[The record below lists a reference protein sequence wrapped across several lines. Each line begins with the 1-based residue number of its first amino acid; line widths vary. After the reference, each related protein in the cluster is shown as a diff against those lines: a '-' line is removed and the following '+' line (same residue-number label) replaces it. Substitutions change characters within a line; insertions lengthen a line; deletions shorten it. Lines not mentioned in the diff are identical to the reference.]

1 MAYGSEPQIP
11 DHVRAT
17 ILFLVPV
24 SPRQPKAEIKS
35 LWVQTSP
42 QGRSDL
48 GRCEAAFYSV
58 ADGVL
63 TMRDENGTP
72 TGKNCRL
79 APGDD
84 ERVIAS
90 WLKLESWRSGAGASD
105 FKRAQDCSRHGI
117 A

>member
-1 MAYGSEPQIP
+1 M
-11 DHVRAT
+11 
-17 ILFLVPV
+17 
-24 SPRQPKAEIKS
+24 
-35 LWVQTSP
+35 QTSP

-48 GRCEAAFYSV
+48 GQCEAAFYSM

-72 TGKNCRL
+72 TGKSCRL
-79 APGDD
+79 APGDN

-90 WLKLESWRSGAGASD
+90 RLKLGSWRSGAGTSD
-105 FKRAQDCSRHGI
+105 FNRALDYSRHGI

>member
-1 MAYGSEPQIP
+1 M
-11 DHVRAT
+11 
-17 ILFLVPV
+17 
-24 SPRQPKAEIKS
+24 
-35 LWVQTSP
+35 
-42 QGRSDL
+42 
-48 GRCEAAFYSV
+48 GRCEVAFYSV

-79 APGDD
+79 GLDDD

-90 WLKLESWRSGAGASD
+90 RLKLEWWRSGAGTSD
-105 FKRAQDCSRHGI
+105 FNRALDYSRHGI

>member
-1 MAYGSEPQIP
+1 
-11 DHVRAT
+11 
-17 ILFLVPV
+17 
-24 SPRQPKAEIKS
+24 
-35 LWVQTSP
+35 VQTSP

-58 ADGVL
+58 TNGLL

-72 TGKNCRL
+72 TGKSCGL
-79 APGDD
+79 GPGDD

-90 WLKLESWRSGAGASD
+90 RLKLAEWRNGTGTSD
-105 FKRAQDCSRHGI
+105 FNRRLEYSRHGV